1 MSVSTDLLLPYSS
14 NDFFYMRAEDLN
26 IPLDTVSCSKVETNN
41 CDNLSTTNYKPCLQQ
56 KLCTNKSYAN
66 TLYNLQNNNGGSYQR
81 YIDVQ
86 RKYNDQL
93 INFYNLGIGVTFLL
107 GFIYLKYI

>member
-1 MSVSTDLLLPYSS
+1 
-14 NDFFYMRAEDLN
+14 MRAEDLN
-26 IPLDTVSCSKVETNN
+26 IPLDTNSCFKAQAKT
-41 CDNLSTTNYKPCLQQ
+41 CDNLSVKNYTPCLQQ
-56 KLCTNKSYAN
+56 KLCTNQSYAN

-93 INFYNLGIGVTFLL
+93 INFYNLGVGITFLL
-107 GFIYLKYI
+107 GFICFKYI